1 METVAETVALSGI
14 APGISP
20 GIAPG
25 LAPGISI
32 DPILR
37 GQLEVAQ
44 PRRGPRVTTD
54 PLLLVHFVLR
64 TVGLSPRRVCDL
76 GAGSGVLGLSLA
88 RLEPRVVVTGVEV
101 QPDLAMLANQNAHRN
116 GLGDRVACICKDLRT
131 IERDPDQEGYDLV
144 VANPPFHPAETS
156 DAPRRLSRR
165 VAHQDPGDVLSGMI
179 TAASRL
185 LGSRGHL
192 ALVLSTERLGEL
204 CTLLA
209 LRSFALRGLRFVH
222 GRPGAPSRRMLV
234 LARLHTRMTPTIY
247 PPLYLHGTEGHRFT
261 GEVSTFLR

>member
-1 METVAETVALSGI
+1 METVAVS
-14 APGISP
+14 
-20 GIAPG
+20 
-25 LAPGISI
+25 GISI

-37 GQLEVAQ
+37 GQLELAQ

-76 GAGSGVLGLSLA
+76 GAGSGVLGLTLA
-88 RLEPRVVVTGVEV
+88 KLEPRAVVTGVEV

-116 GLGDRVACICKDLRT
+116 GLGDRVVCLCKDLRT
-131 IERDPDQEGYDLV
+131 LERDSDASALPGLGHDGYDLV

-156 DAPRRLSRR
+156 DAPRRPSRR
-165 VAHQDPGDVLSGMI
+165 TAHQDPGDVLAGLV

-185 LGSRGHL
+185 LTGRGHL

-204 CTLLA
+204 CSLLA

-234 LARLHTRMTPTIY
+234 LARLHTKMTPTIY
-247 PPLYLHGTEGHRFT
+247 PPLYLHGEEGNGFS